1 MDAETTAYYIWYK
14 KEGAMMTGA
23 QSVASVTDHGVLTIY
38 LEGDIDHHIAQSV
51 RARIDTKLFVEKP
64 DKLILDLSEVR
75 FMDSSGLGLIL
86 GRYAKATELGI
97 PCILANP
104 NPPIRRILDLAGTER
119 LIKIETRSDAQSN
132 RKEN

>member
-1 MDAETTAYYIWYK
+1 MDAETTVHYIWYK

-64 DKLILDLSEVR
+64 DKLILDLS
-75 FMDSSGLGLIL
+75 
-86 GRYAKATELGI
+86 
-97 PCILANP
+97 
-104 NPPIRRILDLAGTER
+104 
-119 LIKIETRSDAQSN
+119 
-132 RKEN
+132 